1 MLCVVDGICP
11 STSASPL
18 DISVE
23 NMYGFGAFRWLLI
36 MHQYAEAVYYEG
48 LHAWRSV
55 CEARAQPSTSGSG
68 VICTCSPQVRRS
80 VYGAV
85 THNCPKGAFLA
96 WRHCCTPRSRLA
108 TVCSYFPSSNSG
120 SLVCTLN
127 HWIMFAS
134 SAGSFLRCV
143 TKKRS
148 NLT

>member
-68 VICTCSPQVRRS
+68 VICTCSPQVRRN
-80 VYGAV
+80 VYGAL
-85 THNCPKGAFLA
+85 THNVRKGHS
-96 WRHCCTPRSRLA
+96 WRGA
-108 TVCSYFPSSNSG
+108 TVAHRDPGWRPFVRISRPQTVEASYARSITGSCSPVLPAAF
-120 SLVCTLN
+120 
-127 HWIMFAS
+127 
-134 SAGSFLRCV
+134 
-143 TKKRS
+143 
-148 NLT
+148 